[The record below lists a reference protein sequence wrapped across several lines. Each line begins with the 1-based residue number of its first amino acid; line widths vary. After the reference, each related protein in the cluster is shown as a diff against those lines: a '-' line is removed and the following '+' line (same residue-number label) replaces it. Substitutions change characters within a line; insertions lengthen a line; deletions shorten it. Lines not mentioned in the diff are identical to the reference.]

1 MVRRSRFGRGRQF
14 AYIAR
19 VLEVIEQAFGV
30 HLRFHLSGIHHA
42 RAIDKDIAD
51 GAAADNPAWRLP
63 CPLCLSPP
71 PSDRGERP
79 LHPRTAVSQRRPP
92 RNLVLATKP
101 FMQRHHEAEIGLLAP
116 GEVFLEP
123 SGLLAPKSLFR
134 GIAGRSVAEIAVE
147 NDEVLPDGRGG
158 WKINFAGTP
167 LFSQTN
173 RCILIDTEVTA

>member
-1 MVRRSRFGRGRQF
+1 
-14 AYIAR
+14 
-19 VLEVIEQAFGV
+19 
-30 HLRFHLSGIHHA
+30 
-42 RAIDKDIAD
+42 
-51 GAAADNPAWRLP
+51 
-63 CPLCLSPP
+63 
-71 PSDRGERP
+71 
-79 LHPRTAVSQRRPP
+79 
-92 RNLVLATKP
+92 
-101 FMQRHHEAEIGLLAP
+101 MQRHHEAEIGLLAP

-134 GIAGRSVAEIAVE
+134 ALLAAALPRSLFE

>member
-1 MVRRSRFGRGRQF
+1 
-14 AYIAR
+14 
-19 VLEVIEQAFGV
+19 
-30 HLRFHLSGIHHA
+30 
-42 RAIDKDIAD
+42 
-51 GAAADNPAWRLP
+51 
-63 CPLCLSPP
+63 
-71 PSDRGERP
+71 
-79 LHPRTAVSQRRPP
+79 
-92 RNLVLATKP
+92 
-101 FMQRHHEAEIGLLAP
+101 MQRHHEAEIGLLAP